1 MKSSLWF
8 ENNPVLKSKIKIY
21 PNYTK
26 STNFSISNTIENQTA
41 NQWNNKC
48 YYDWSLFETVPARK
62 SKNHF
67 ISKRTNQESKQVAGY
82 VKWTVTFFKNLR
94 RYVKPKIMSA
104 KCRTLEDCS
113 ICLGPIQISTENTSD
128 RILELKACSHYFH
141 ETCLTTWLESKSE
154 CPLCRTSI
162 YSWHV
167 HGVYNKLLKFYEF
180 SRK

>member
-1 MKSSLWF
+1 MK
-8 ENNPVLKSKIKIY
+8 
-21 PNYTK
+21 
-26 STNFSISNTIENQTA
+26 
-41 NQWNNKC
+41 
-48 YYDWSLFETVPARK
+48 R
-62 SKNHF
+62 
-67 ISKRTNQESKQVAGY
+67 
-82 VKWTVTFFKNLR
+82 TVTFFKNLR
-94 RYVKPKIMSA
+94 RYVKPKIIST

-167 HGVYNKLLKFYEF
+167 HGVYNKLLKFYIF
-180 SRK
+180 SRKYPRLLMRRFGVNNEISKHKIESVKGMLELTLRHST